1 MSQIIEQS
9 IRKIAKGTTIVF
21 VGTIVGMLS
30 HFGARLLFARFFS
43 QSQYGI
49 FSLVVIVLNIATVIA
64 TLGFDQGSTR
74 QIAHSRG
81 KGDAVKVQGL
91 ISSSLQ
97 LALIASI
104 LVSVML
110 FFTSGIISTEIF
122 HEPGLALSL
131 KIVVLAIPFYVLTK
145 VLGAIFL
152 GFDEVKP
159 KVYFEQISWNIL
171 FLLLLV
177 LVILLRLPFQAGIL
191 AFSAAFILT
200 GIGFAVYAQ
209 KKAPL
214 TARRYP
220 AIAPQGKELLLFSLP
235 LVGVTMLGMV
245 TDSTGSL
252 MLGFFKTAEEVG
264 LYNGAVP
271 LARLVPIALSSTV
284 LIYLPVISELYSQH
298 LMAEIKR
305 TYQVLTKWI
314 FTVSLPLFL
323 LLFLFPETVLNFFFG
338 SQYAEAAM
346 ALRIL
351 SLGFMFHAFF
361 GPNGMTLLAMGK
373 SRQVLWANLLAAGL
387 NVILN
392 LILIPQ
398 WSITGAAIASL
409 ISYLALNTFQSV
421 KLYQLSK
428 IHLFTKSYLK
438 PILASGTI
446 IAVIYVLT
454 RSFLVV
460 SYWMLPL
467 IFILFLG
474 VYGLCL
480 VLTKSFDKEDIMILV
495 AVGKRMGINI
505 EAAGRIL
512 DKFL

>member
-9 IRKIAKGTTIVF
+9 IGKIAKGTTIVF

-30 HFGARLLFARFFS
+30 HFCGRLLFARFFS

-49 FSLVVIVLNIATVIA
+49 FSLVVIVLNIATVIS

-81 KGDAVKVQGL
+81 KGDAVKVQEL

-104 LVSVML
+104 LVSIIL
-110 FFTSGIISTEIF
+110 FFTSGIISAEIF
-122 HEPGLALSL
+122 HEPGLALPL
-131 KIVVLAIPFYVLTK
+131 KIVALVIPFYVLTK

-152 GFDEVKP
+152 GFDQVKP

-177 LVILLRLPFQAGIL
+177 PVILLSLPFQAGVL

-235 LVGVTMLGMV
+235 LVGVSMLGMV
-245 TDSTGSL
+245 IDSTGSL

-264 LYNGAVP
+264 LYNSAFP
-271 LARLVPIALSSTV
+271 LARLITIALSSTI
-284 LIYLPVISELYSQH
+284 LIYLPVISKLYSQH
-298 LMAEIKR
+298 LVAEIKR

-314 FTVSLPLFL
+314 FAVSLPLFL

-373 SRQVLWANLLAAGL
+373 SRLVLWANLLAAGL
-387 NVILN
+387 NVVLN

-409 ISYLALNTFQSV
+409 ISYLALNIFCFV
-421 KLYQLSK
+421 MLSR
-428 IHLFTKSYLK
+428 LFGIQPFTRKYLK
-438 PILASGTI
+438 PILACGGVIAI
-446 IAVIYVLT
+446 IHLLI
-454 RSFLVV
+454 RSLVVV

-480 VLTKSFDKEDIMILV
+480 VLTKSFDEEDVTLLLAMGRR
-495 AVGKRMGINI
+495 VGLNLSWVMSVLKRFI
-505 EAAGRIL
+505 
-512 DKFL
+512 